1 MTIQIFLATSL
12 YGTATLAAAVDAGRF
27 ETAGRR
33 VLLLSDNAAV
43 PEAAPP
49 VDALPGF
56 EALRTRFDEVRSWN
70 DAISPHHPAAWTPRA
85 DDVPLWERHLRRAWH
100 LGDDEVELVL
110 PSPHTAPA
118 LPLAQ
123 ILTGGPVTV
132 YADGIGAY
140 GPTGGK
146 LPPLIGT
153 RVTRL
158 LVPDLVPGLRPLL
171 LHEFGVEP
179 GPLPADALRTVLGE
193 LAAGTRS
200 SVLPANPALLLGEGL
215 SAAGLVS
222 PAEEEEVH
230 LRMVRDTVA
239 LGHRRLLFVPPAQEP
254 VAWSTALVAEAS
266 RLGAELTVLDAG
278 SPGGPGLP
286 EALYERI
293 RPALVVG
300 CCATALF
307 TAATLYGLPVARTGT
322 GTLLERLTP
331 YENPARTAVT
341 IADALLPGL
350 ADPAAVA
357 GQSPPTAADVSRALG
372 GLLPAV
378 GFAMQP
384 RVLPGLRP
392 AAEDYLSEHLDAATW
407 RYFKRRR
414 LASLAL
420 PGVVPS
426 RLAFVRRSTTLRR
439 LARRARAA
447 ARR

>member
-1 MTIQIFLATSL
+1 MTTQIYVATSL
-12 YGTATLAAAVDAGRF
+12 YGTAVLAAALDAGRF
-27 ETAGRR
+27 PAAGRR
-33 VLLLSDNAAV
+33 VLLLCDTAAV
-43 PEAAPP
+43 PEAAPS
-49 VDALPGF
+49 VGALPGF

-70 DAISPHHPAAWTPRA
+70 DTVSPHHPAAWTPRA

-118 LPLAQ
+118 LTLAQ

-132 YADGIGAY
+132 YADGIDAY
-140 GPTGGK
+140 GPTGGR
-146 LPPLIGT
+146 LPPLVGT
-153 RVTRL
+153 RVRRL
-158 LVPDLVPGLRPLL
+158 LLPDLVPGLRPLL
-171 LHEFGVEP
+171 LREFGVEP
-179 GPLPADALRTVLGE
+179 EPLPAEALRTVLGE
-193 LAAGTRS
+193 LADGSGPWA
-200 SVLPANPALLLGEGL
+200 LPSGPALLLGEGL
-215 SAAGLVS
+215 SAAGLIS
-222 PAEEEEVH
+222 PAEEEELH
-230 LRMVRDTVA
+230 LRMVRETVA
-239 LGHRRLLFVPPAQEP
+239 LGHTRLLFLPPAQEP
-254 VAWSTALVAEAS
+254 VPWSSALAAEAAG
-266 RLGAELTVLDAG
+266 LGAELTVPDAG
-278 SPGGPGLP
+278 PSGGPALP

-300 CCATALF
+300 CSATALF
-307 TAATLYGLPVARTGT
+307 TAATLYGLPVATSGT
-322 GTLLERLTP
+322 GMLLERLTP
-331 YENPARTAVT
+331 YENPARTAAT

-357 GQSPPTAADVSRALG
+357 GRSTPTAADVSRALG

-392 AAEDYLSEHLDAATW
+392 AAESYLSEHLDARTW

-414 LASLAL
+414 LVSLAL
-420 PGVVPS
+420 PGVVPH

-439 LARRARAA
+439 LARRARAV